1 MPSVSGRAC
10 VPRGPTWQSTRSSV
24 RASVV
29 TRYCRTAEE
38 QARAVAALSFKC
50 DVLWSVLDGIDRAYP
65 E

>member
-1 MPSVSGRAC
+1 
-10 VPRGPTWQSTRSSV
+10 V